1 MSKKI
6 KFVEIQVAKID
17 REKYAVI
24 PLKEYQAFVRTKLLK
39 KAHQR
44 PRPSFIDERP
54 EVAAFFTER
63 REAKNAD
70 TVIEECRQRFGS
82 DNTPSRSALYRFW
95 QKLRSK
101 EVLQEALERDTR
113 QFIELATQTAMREND
128 DA

>member
-1 MSKKI
+1 MPKQI
-6 KFVEIQVAKID
+6 KFVEIQVTKID
-17 REKYAVI
+17 RQKYAVV

-54 EVAAFFTER
+54 EVAAFFTNR

-70 TVIEECRQRFGS
+70 AIIEECQQRFGS

-101 EVLQEALERDTR
+101 EVLQEALERDAR
-113 QFIELATQTAMREND
+113 QFVALATGTATREND
-128 DA
+128 DE